1 MKTTH
6 LHEWQQSQVRPEL
19 ITANV
24 RSLDGQAVLER
35 LVGDKLAGFGG
46 WSQQYVTG
54 AVNQVL
60 RRYEQ
65 SVNGGWWVSGLDP
78 LNDWAPLDWGQ
89 FKADTPDLDYKG
101 KAKKYASPEGQK
113 PRALFLQVS
122 WRVGLKIATHHG
134 YGTAYRQRIRAA
146 FAETFQ
152 TTDDR
157 NQALKSGVMTRL
169 LRTVKAMDDGF
180 WVWWLSMPEA
190 PLLITE
196 GAKKAGC
203 ALSAGYAAMALVGVN
218 AGYRVKDVL
227 GHPCPP
233 ELVEDVQVIA
243 TPGRPVYLAFDQDTK
258 ATARRRVTGALFR
271 FGGLL
276 AAAGYVVQMVEWS
289 AAQGKGL
296 DDLVANAGAAALHQ
310 AIDRALTL
318 DEWRLKVALDNA
330 LGTLTPSMQVNTRD
344 LDTLN
349 AASIP
354 EAGIIALRSAKG
366 TGKTN
371 LIADLVAD
379 GDSTLALGH
388 RIVLMRNLCRRLGVN
403 YRGDLDRLKGEFIN
417 GDGYTLRIG
426 GCVDGTLL
434 AIDLEKF
441 RGCDLILDEFVQLMR
456 HLLTSST
463 CNKEGA
469 RPVLL
474 ARFTQLVQAAKR
486 VIVADAD
493 LDKPCLDYLAQL
505 RGEGSP
511 LWLLVNDAKVEP
523 WPVTFIEAPDASAI
537 TARLMADVA
546 AGQRVFIATD
556 SKAGSQRLDR
566 LINDLEAARLKVLL
580 LNSDTSSGELEKA
593 VIMDPNTTITDYPVV
608 IATPSMGTGVSI
620 EVHHFDQVYGLFWG
634 ASSTDADMSQALA
647 RVRHPIP
654 RVVWCAKQ
662 GRNFS
667 KVGRETNP
675 LRLKKLLQDKANATA
690 QMTAASLGAL
700 GTEITH
706 YDWLNPHVDL
716 WARIEADR
724 NRSMLSLRSALKVR
738 LIHEGHHLTLE
749 RLDTH
754 QEAKR
759 QMAEAR
765 LQIKASEARA
775 TAVAA
780 NLTATEAKALETAEH
795 LAPDERLAL
804 QKWHLAEFYALP
816 LDQVTAELV
825 LLDNHGRYRGQLLEL
840 EAFLYPETASAAVVR
855 SVERQTQH
863 HLGLCPWDIST
874 AELRRQVRMRLGLE
888 QWIHN
893 PDEWLSEDEFLTQF
907 ATQALTLAPQVKA
920 ALNVSLKPDMRP
932 QQILGQLLDQIGLTT
947 TSRQVRQGQQRR
959 TRVYQIDPEAK
970 AQSLAILARRAER
983 RNASAHQTS
992 PPDTPPAIDDHLLG
1006 GCDTPTP
1013 TEKRHPWLGQPV
1025 RWGASLGHWVV
1036 LATEGD
1042 LATIQLQNPIVQ
1054 TVSTVPLADLMALD
1068 RAG

>member
-1 MKTTH
+1 MKHTH
-6 LHEWQQSQVRPEL
+6 FCEWRQSCVKPEL

-24 RSLDGQAVLER
+24 SSLAGEAVLEC

-54 AVNQVL
+54 AVSHVL

-89 FKADTPDLDYKG
+89 FKADTPDLDHKG
-101 KAKKYASPEGQK
+101 KAKKYSSPEGQK
-113 PRALFLQVS
+113 PRALFLKVS
-122 WRVGLKIATHHG
+122 WRVGLKIATRHG
-134 YGTAYRQRIRAA
+134 YGQAYRQRMR
-146 FAETFQ
+146 T
-152 TTDDR
+152 
-157 NQALKSGVMTRL
+157 ALGDTRSL
-169 LRTVKAMDDGF
+169 LSAVKAMDEGF
-180 WVWWLSMPEA
+180 WAWWCAMPEA
-190 PLLITE
+190 PILITE

-203 ALSAGYAAMALVGVN
+203 ALSAGYAAIALVGVN
-218 AGYRVKDVL
+218 AGYRVKDAL

-233 ELVEDVQVIA
+233 ELVEDVKVIA

-258 ATARRRVTGALFR
+258 ATAKRRVTGALFR

-296 DDLVANAGAAALHQ
+296 DDLVANVGTAALHQ

-318 DEWRLKVALDNA
+318 DEWRLKVALDSA
-330 LGTLTPSMQVNTRD
+330 LGTLLPSMQVNTRD
-344 LDTLN
+344 LDTLD
-349 AASIP
+349 AASLP
-354 EAGIIALRSAKG
+354 QTGIIALRSAKG

-379 GDSTLALGH
+379 GDTTLALGH

-493 LDKPCLDYLAQL
+493 LDKPCLDYLAHL
-505 RGEGSP
+505 RGEGTP
-511 LWLLVNDAKVEP
+511 LWLLVNEAKVDP

-537 TARLMADVA
+537 TARLLEAVQ

-556 SKAGSQRLDR
+556 SKAGSKRLDR
-566 LINDLEAARLKVLL
+566 LITDLEAARLKVLL

-620 EVHHFDQVYGLFWG
+620 EVEHFDQVYGLFWG

-647 RVRHPIP
+647 RVRQPVP
-654 RVVWCAKQ
+654 RVVWCAKG

-675 LRLKKLLQDKANATA
+675 LRLKKLLQDKATATA

-700 GTEITH
+700 TTHITD
-706 YDWLNPHVDL
+706 YDWLNPHVHL
-716 WARIEADR
+716 WATLEAQR

-738 LIHEGHHLTLE
+738 LIHEGHHLTIE

-754 QEAKR
+754 QEVKR

-775 TAVAA
+775 TASAV
-780 NLTATEAKALETAEH
+780 NLTATQAKALETAEH
-795 LAPDERLAL
+795 LDTEERLAL
-804 QKWHLAEFYALP
+804 QKWHLAEFYAIP
-816 LDQVTAELV
+816 LEAVTAELV

-855 SVERQTQH
+855 SVERQAQH
-863 HLGLCPWDIST
+863 HLTLCPWDIST
-874 AELRRQVRMRLGLE
+874 AELRRQVRVRLGLE
-888 QWIHN
+888 EWIHN
-893 PDEWLSEDEFLTQF
+893 PNEWLSDDDTLAQF
-907 ATQALTLAPQVKA
+907 AAQALTLAPQVKA
-920 ALNVSLKPDMRP
+920 ALNVALKPAMRP
-932 QQILGQLLDQIGLTT
+932 QQILGQLLDQMGLPT
-947 TSRQVRQGQQRR
+947 TSRQTRQGHPKRIR
-959 TRVYQIDPEAK
+959 IYQIDPDAK
-970 AQSLAILARRAER
+970 AQALAILARRAER
-983 RNASAHQTS
+983 RNGSDHQASTS
-992 PPDTPPAIDDHLLG
+992 DTPPMVNDHTWR
-1006 GCDTPTP
+1006 GCDTLNLPKTDDS
-1013 TEKRHPWLGQPV
+1013 WVGQHV
-1025 RWGASLGHWVV
+1025 RWGSSLGLWRV
-1036 LATEGD
+1036 LDTEGGS
-1042 LATIQLQNPIVQ
+1042 ATIQLQNPVVQ
-1054 TVSTVPLADLMALD
+1054 TVRTVPLADLIALEL
-1068 RAG
+1068 AG

>member
-1 MKTTH
+1 MKPAH
-6 LHEWQQSQVRPEL
+6 LQEWQQSQVNPEL

-24 RSLDGQAVLER
+24 SSLEGQAVLER
-35 LVGDKLAGFGG
+35 LVGDKIAGFGG
-46 WSQQYVTG
+46 WSKQYVTG
-54 AVNQVL
+54 AVNHVL
-60 RRYEQ
+60 RRYDQ

-89 FKADTPDLDYKG
+89 FKADTPDLDAKG
-101 KAKKYASPEGQK
+101 KAKKYSSPEGQK
-113 PRALFLQVS
+113 PRALFLKVS
-122 WRVGLKIATHHG
+122 WRVGLKIAQRHG
-134 YGTAYRQRIRAA
+134 YGQAYRQRIRMA
-146 FAETFQ
+146 FAEAFQ
-152 TTDDR
+152 GPNSGHQR
-157 NQALKSGVMTRL
+157 PPSGVMTRL
-169 LRTVKAMDDGF
+169 LSAVKATDEGF
-180 WVWWLSMPEA
+180 WAWWCSMPEA
-190 PLLITE
+190 PILITE

-203 ALSAGYAAMALVGVN
+203 ALTAGYAAIALVGVN

-258 ATARRRVTGALFR
+258 ATARRRVTGALLR

-276 AAAGYVVQMVEWS
+276 ANAGYVVQMVEWS
-289 AAQGKGL
+289 STQGKGL
-296 DDLVANAGAAALHQ
+296 DDLVAHAGPKAFHQ
-310 AIDRALTL
+310 AIDQALTL
-318 DEWRLKVALDNA
+318 EEWRLKVALDNA

-344 LDTLN
+344 LDTLD

-354 EAGIIALRSAKG
+354 DAGIIALRSAKG

-371 LIADLVAD
+371 LIADLVSG
-379 GDSTLALGH
+379 GDTTLALGH
-388 RIVLMRNLCRRLGVN
+388 RIVLMRNLCRRLGIN

-434 AIDLEKF
+434 AIDPDKF
-441 RGCDLILDEFVQLMR
+441 QGCDLILDEFVQLMR

-505 RGEGSP
+505 RGEGTP
-511 LWLLVNDAKVEP
+511 LWLLVNEAKVEP
-523 WPVTFIEAPDASAI
+523 WPVTWIEAPDASAI

-546 AGQRVFIATD
+546 AGQRIFIATD
-556 SKAGSQRLDR
+556 SKAGSKRLDR
-566 LINDLEAARLKVLL
+566 LIHDLEAARLNVLL

-620 EVHHFDQVYGLFWG
+620 EVNHFDQVYGLFWG

-647 RVRHPIP
+647 RVRPPIP
-654 RVVWCAKQ
+654 RIVWCAKY

-667 KVGRETNP
+667 KVGRDTHP
-675 LRLKKLLQDKANATA
+675 LRLKKLLQDKANANA

-700 GTEITH
+700 IGNITD
-706 YDWLNPHVDL
+706 YDWLNPHVHL
-716 WARIEADR
+716 WATLEAQR

-738 LIHEGHHLTLE
+738 LIHEGHHLTIE

-754 QEAKR
+754 QEAKQ

-765 LQIKASEARA
+765 LQIKAAEARA
-775 TAVAA
+775 TASAV
-780 NLTATEAKALETAEH
+780 NLTATQVKALEMAEH

-804 QKWHLAEFYALP
+804 DKWHLAEFYAIP
-816 LDQVTAELV
+816 LDPVTADLV

-840 EAFLYPETASAAVVR
+840 EAFLYPDTASAAVVR
-855 SVERQTQH
+855 SVERQAQH

-874 AELRRQVRMRLGLE
+874 AELRRQVRVRLGLDR
-888 QWIHN
+888 WVNN
-893 PDEWLSEDEFLTQF
+893 PDEWLSDDDALAQF
-907 ATQALTLAPQVKA
+907 ATQALALAPQVKA
-920 ALNVSLKPDMRP
+920 ALNVSLKPEMRP
-932 QQILGQLLDQIGLTT
+932 QQILGQLLDQMGLTT
-947 TSRQVRQGQQRR
+947 LSRQLRQGNQQR
-959 TRVYQIDPEAK
+959 TRSYQIDPDAK
-970 AQSLAILARRAER
+970 AQALAILARRAER
-983 RNASAHQTS
+983 RNASEHQAS
-992 PPDTPPAIDDHLLG
+992 PPDTPPVVNDPTSR
-1006 GCDTPTP
+1006 GCDTRNLPKTDDSW
-1013 TEKRHPWLGQPV
+1013 TGRQV
-1025 RWGASLGHWVV
+1025 RWGASLGAWMV

-1054 TVSTVPLADLMALD
+1054 TVRTVPLADLIALD
-1068 RAG
+1068 LAG

>member
-1 MKTTH
+1 
-6 LHEWQQSQVRPEL
+6 
-19 ITANV
+19 
-24 RSLDGQAVLER
+24 
-35 LVGDKLAGFGG
+35 
-46 WSQQYVTG
+46 
-54 AVNQVL
+54 
-60 RRYEQ
+60 
-65 SVNGGWWVSGLDP
+65 
-78 LNDWAPLDWGQ
+78 
-89 FKADTPDLDYKG
+89 
-101 KAKKYASPEGQK
+101 
-113 PRALFLQVS
+113 
-122 WRVGLKIATHHG
+122 
-134 YGTAYRQRIRAA
+134 
-146 FAETFQ
+146 
-152 TTDDR
+152 
-157 NQALKSGVMTRL
+157 
-169 LRTVKAMDDGF
+169 
-180 WVWWLSMPEA
+180 
-190 PLLITE
+190 
-196 GAKKAGC
+196 
-203 ALSAGYAAMALVGVN
+203 
-218 AGYRVKDVL
+218 
-227 GHPCPP
+227 
-233 ELVEDVQVIA
+233 
-243 TPGRPVYLAFDQDTK
+243 
-258 ATARRRVTGALFR
+258 
-271 FGGLL
+271 
-276 AAAGYVVQMVEWS
+276 
-289 AAQGKGL
+289 
-296 DDLVANAGAAALHQ
+296 
-310 AIDRALTL
+310 
-318 DEWRLKVALDNA
+318 
-330 LGTLTPSMQVNTRD
+330 
-344 LDTLN
+344 
-349 AASIP
+349 
-354 EAGIIALRSAKG
+354 
-366 TGKTN
+366 
-371 LIADLVAD
+371 
-379 GDSTLALGH
+379 
-388 RIVLMRNLCRRLGVN
+388 
-403 YRGDLDRLKGEFIN
+403 
-417 GDGYTLRIG
+417 
-426 GCVDGTLL
+426 
-434 AIDLEKF
+434 
-441 RGCDLILDEFVQLMR
+441 
-456 HLLTSST
+456 
-463 CNKEGA
+463 
-469 RPVLL
+469 
-474 ARFTQLVQAAKR
+474 
-486 VIVADAD
+486 
-493 LDKPCLDYLAQL
+493 
-505 RGEGSP
+505 
-511 LWLLVNDAKVEP
+511 
-523 WPVTFIEAPDASAI
+523 
-537 TARLMADVA
+537 
-546 AGQRVFIATD
+546 
-556 SKAGSQRLDR
+556 
-566 LINDLEAARLKVLL
+566 
-580 LNSDTSSGELEKA
+580 
-593 VIMDPNTTITDYPVV
+593 
-608 IATPSMGTGVSI
+608 
-620 EVHHFDQVYGLFWG
+620 
-634 ASSTDADMSQALA
+634 
-647 RVRHPIP
+647 
-654 RVVWCAKQ
+654 VVWCAKQ

-706 YDWLNPHVDL
+706 YDWLNPHVDP